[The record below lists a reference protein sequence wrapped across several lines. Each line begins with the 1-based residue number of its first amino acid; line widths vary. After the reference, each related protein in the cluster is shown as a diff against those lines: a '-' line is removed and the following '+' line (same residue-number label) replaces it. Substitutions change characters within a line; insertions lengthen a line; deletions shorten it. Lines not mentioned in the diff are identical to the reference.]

1 MVTMQDVANCA
12 GVSKATVSR
21 VLNGKDLVRAD
32 LKARVEK
39 AIEETGYRPNLLA
52 QQMAMQKTSFIGFAM
67 SSELYDGPYF
77 ASMMFGAATFINQ
90 HNHQLIFADS
100 KYNALQEREAIDFLL
115 RMRCAGVVVYPE
127 YMSDDALDEMVG
139 HSPVPLYVLNRQ
151 LARHPQNGVWVDHAR
166 AAVEMM
172 EYLIA
177 QGHRD
182 IAFIGGKAGSRSGA
196 GRLGAWR
203 DGMQRLDVAP
213 VDALLCHGDWSME
226 SGYHAAREL
235 LARQVTFSAIMAAND
250 DMAIGAIKALT
261 EAGIR
266 VPEHISVAGFDN
278 SRIGNYVSPALTTME
293 IPVVQMVQA
302 AIGRILGED
311 SGESRP
317 LNTQLIVRESVA
329 PRR

>member
-77 ASMMFGAATFINQ
+77 ASMMSGAATFINQ

-100 KYNALQEREAIDFLL
+100 KYSALQEREAIDFLI

-127 YMSDDALDEMVG
+127 YLSDQALDEMVE
-139 HSPVPLYVLNRQ
+139 SSQVPLYILNRE
-151 LARHPQNGVWVDHAR
+151 LTRNPQNSVWVDHAR
-166 AAVEMM
+166 AAVEMVD
-172 EYLIA
+172 YLLA
-177 QGHRD
+177 QGHRE
-182 IAFIGGKAGSRSGA
+182 IAFISGKTGSRSGSC
-196 GRLGAWR
+196 RLAAWR
-203 DGMQRLDVAP
+203 DGMQRHGAAP
-213 VDALLCHGDWSME
+213 DETLLRHGDWSME
-226 SGYHAAREL
+226 SGYRATREL
-235 LARQVTFSAIMAAND
+235 LEQSVAFSAILAAND
-250 DMAIGAIKALT
+250 DMALGAIKALT

-266 VPEHISVAGFDN
+266 VPERVSVAGFDN

-302 AIGRILGED
+302 AIGHILGDTSCEN
-311 SGESRP
+311 SP
-317 LNTQLIVRESVA
+317 LSTRLVIRESVA
-329 PRR
+329 PLC